1 MAKGEIFRLEPNS
14 QSGIFHSYIGN
25 ADYELMKIFNL
36 DISSTPKSLPRT
48 GYILSFT
55 STFFAACATVLG
67 KWSLEYISPLLMS
80 TLMFSVATVIMSAA
94 FVPFRGIRN
103 VFCLSREGWLWLL
116 LFTGSSL
123 IAIWCFWA
131 GVQKMDPSL
140 AAFLSR
146 SEVLIA
152 VLLGIIFLGERFN
165 RRETF
170 GAVLSIL
177 GIVIMRLTLRV
188 EYSTGFW
195 LVLIGAFFF
204 GLTEF
209 FSKKT
214 VKHVEPIVAVYL
226 RNMIMSIMYWI
237 ILMSAE
243 PDFGGLN
250 RVWIV
255 VVVLSICG
263 PILSRVVYMMALARL
278 ELSKVAVISQT
289 RPVFVIL
296 LAFGVL
302 SQLPTFREII
312 GGLFLTSG
320 CLIMAFS
327 RQRQKK
333 EVSALRSMQ

>member
-1 MAKGEIFRLEPNS
+1 
-14 QSGIFHSYIGN
+14 
-25 ADYELMKIFNL
+25 MKIFNL
-36 DISSTPKSLPRT
+36 DLSSTPKSSPRA

-67 KWSLEYISPLLMS
+67 KWALEYISPLLMS
-80 TLMFSVATVIMSAA
+80 ALMFSIATVITSTAY
-94 FVPFRGIRN
+94 VPFRGIRK
-103 VFCLSREGWLWLL
+103 VFCLSREGWFWLL
-116 LFTGSSL
+116 MFTTSSL

-131 GVQKMDPSL
+131 GVQKIDPSL

-152 VLLGIIFLGERFN
+152 ILLGMIFLGERFN

-170 GAVLSIL
+170 GAILSIM

-214 VKHVEPIVAVYL
+214 VKYVEPIVAVYL

-237 ILMSAE
+237 ILVSAK
-243 PDFGGLN
+243 PDFGELN
-250 RVWIV
+250 QVWIGV
-255 VVVLSICG
+255 VALAITG

-278 ELSKVAVISQT
+278 DLSKVAVISQT

-296 LAFGVL
+296 LAYGAL
-302 SQLPTFREII
+302 SQIPTFREII
-312 GGLFLTSG
+312 GGLFLVFG

-327 RQRQKK
+327 RQKQKK
-333 EVSALRSMQ
+333 EVSALRSIP